1 MNWYKTVLVIIAY
14 GGLVQFINWSFT
26 SLKLDENLLNVLPF
40 IISNIIAI
48 LTILTIVVIQM
59 QRKRRI
65 L

>member
-1 MNWYKTVLVIIAY
+1 MGWYKTILIVIAY

-26 SLKLDENLLNVLPF
+26 SLKLDENLLDILPF

-48 LTILTIVVIQM
+48 LTILTIVVISM
-59 QRKRRI
+59 QRRRRM